1 MITNQGRELI
11 SKYLLGQAPSYASYI
26 SFGCGNGAGA
36 TADVNCMDFE
46 MLRVPISSRS
56 NLESSGSSII
66 SFAGDLPLEEQ
77 YVITEVAV
85 WSDAR
90 NVAAQ
95 SDSRVL
101 FAFTVDENWQIKDGT
116 STSTIPF
123 IEEPLDGGDNSGDIL
138 VSDKI
143 FAVDADNLALVSNR
157 PGQGTRFLNRT
168 ILVEGDATGKIYLDG
183 RNVNLSTNSGNDLV
197 KFAFAMYP
205 KTATWTTP
213 PAVNFTMRFMRDPN
227 LGIDD
232 DNPPAGTA
240 VWKGSVAS
248 PDKFNVAT
256 TELQDITVS
265 SQGFSWRDTIYVEI
279 EFDDF
284 GSGWYAGVDAV
295 RFDNVTTPNPLYV
308 MSGYTATGAGEELTK
323 VANTNAYAE
332 FRFGLNVNG

>member
-157 PGQGTRFLNRT
+157 PGQDTRFLNRT

-256 TELQDITVS
+256 T
-265 SQGFSWRDTIYVEI
+265 
-279 EFDDF
+279 
-284 GSGWYAGVDAV
+284 
-295 RFDNVTTPNPLYV
+295 TTRHHSIL
-308 MSGYTATGAGEELTK
+308 TGLLMARYHL
-323 VANTNAYAE
+323 
-332 FRFGLNVNG
+332 R